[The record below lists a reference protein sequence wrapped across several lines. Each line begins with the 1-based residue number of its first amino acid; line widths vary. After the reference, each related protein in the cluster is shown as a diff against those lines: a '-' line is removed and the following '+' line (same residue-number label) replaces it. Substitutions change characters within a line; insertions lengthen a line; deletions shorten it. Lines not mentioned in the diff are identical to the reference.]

1 MSSFVKIKRKGKTKI
16 QYKIQPYNKKKYV
29 YTKKERCTMKYKK
42 YEFET
47 YNIYTIKTDKFKN
60 CHVEITFYDNA
71 KKEELGLRNF
81 LASMLCHS
89 SKKYPKRK
97 DLVIKLEELYQSFF
111 YGAASKVG
119 NMVLTNF
126 IYDFINPE
134 YVEDESYLRNV
145 LTFPFEIIEHP
156 NVTEEVFDERSF
168 KIIKKRI
175 LADIDAI
182 KENAVNYA
190 FHRALKNLDENS
202 ISSASVLGTKEEVEN
217 ITPENLYAYYRK
229 FYENSLCNIY
239 IIGNL
244 DMDEVVEIIH
254 IKEKSNFAQTNLV
267 VGFNLEKLSKE
278 EMFGTLTF
286 FDEVLCA
293 GGLKSKIY
301 NSLREENGLCY
312 SVSSIN
318 SKYDNMY
325 YIYVGLDSK
334 NVSLAVKLI
343 KKCVKEMVQG
353 KITEEEMEM
362 ARNQLKT
369 SLEVVVDNQNSLINN
384 YTFHTIVGS
393 PLYKDL
399 KDTYA
404 NITCKDLKNV
414 AKKLKINFVYELQ
427 GKGEKE

>member
-1 MSSFVKIKRKGKTKI
+1 
-16 QYKIQPYNKKKYV
+16 
-29 YTKKERCTMKYKK
+29 MKYKK

-244 DMDEVVEIIH
+244 DMDEVVEIIRKVFKNNCVKNHTIEPFVQNKARKKELH